1 VKTTLIDT
9 GPLVA
14 FLNRRDQH
22 HPWAVDT
29 LSTLAP
35 PLLTCEAVLS
45 EAAYLVSGVP
55 SGREAIMELVVRG
68 VVRPVFRLEE
78 QAAAVKTLLERYA
91 GVSMDLADACLVR
104 MADVADDPVVVTV
117 DTDFRDVYRRN
128 ARNVIPT
135 ILPVSTRTIR
145 RGSAR
150 RRKPSP

>member
-1 VKTTLIDT
+1 
-9 GPLVA
+9 
-14 FLNRRDQH
+14 
-22 HPWAVDT
+22 
-29 LSTLAP
+29 
-35 PLLTCEAVLS
+35 
-45 EAAYLVSGVP
+45 
-55 SGREAIMELVVRG
+55 MELVVRG